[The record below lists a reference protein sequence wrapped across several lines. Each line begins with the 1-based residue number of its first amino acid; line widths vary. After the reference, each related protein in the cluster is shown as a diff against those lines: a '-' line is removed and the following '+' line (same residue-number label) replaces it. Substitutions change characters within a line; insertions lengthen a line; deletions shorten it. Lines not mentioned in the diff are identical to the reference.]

1 MTASI
6 VPGSVAA
13 VAARANKSIAE
24 TFLSVDLVAL
34 IDVSGSMESSDSRG
48 GHTRYAV
55 ACEELTKLQAQFPGK
70 VGIIAFSNT
79 AHFVPGG
86 VPPMLGG
93 GTNLEAA
100 LTMAKKADGLGP
112 KFCVISDGQPNDEAA
127 CIAAAKSFKSPIST
141 VYVGPEEDPSGRD
154 FLRRLAAAAG
164 GTYQED
170 NRVSLLADKLR
181 PMLAAG
187 VATPA

>member
-6 VPGSVAA
+6 VPGSVAHA
-13 VAARANKSIAE
+13 AARANKSIAQ

-34 IDVSGSMESSDSRG
+34 VDVSGSMESPDSQG
-48 GHTRYAV
+48 GKTRYAQ
-55 ACEELTKLQAQFPGK
+55 ACAELTKLQAQYPGK

-100 LTMAKKADGLGP
+100 LEMAKKADGVGP
-112 KFCVISDGQPNDEAA
+112 KFCVISDGFPDDPDA
-127 CIAAAKSFKSPIST
+127 CLRIAKTFNTSIST
-141 VYVGPEEDPSGRD
+141 IHVGPEGDVAGQE
-154 FLRRLAAAAG
+154 FLVKLANATG
-164 GTYQED
+164 GTHERD
-170 NRVSLLADKLR
+170 ARVSVLGDKLR
-181 PMLAAG
+181 PMLTAG
-187 VATPA
+187 VTTPA